1 MEELLGSDAE
11 PFFESYDV
19 ERKFGLR
26 VNPLKRENV
35 WMAEAGT
42 PLEEYLRGLAKV
54 PWAKEGFYYE
64 ADMRPG
70 RHPFHEAG
78 AYYIQEP
85 SAMSTAEALAP
96 KPGERI
102 LDLCAAPWRK
112 IHPSCGKNGR
122 AGAFG
127 LQ

>member
-42 PLEEYLRGLAKV
+42 PLEEYLRDSQK
-54 PWAKEGFYYE
+54 Y
-64 ADMRPG
+64 PG
-70 RHPFHEAG
+70 RRKDFTTRQ
-78 AYYIQEP
+78 I
-85 SAMSTAEALAP
+85 
-96 KPGERI
+96 
-102 LDLCAAPWRK
+102 CARDAIRFMRQGHTIFRNQVPCPQRR
-112 IHPSCGKNGR
+112 H
-122 AGAFG
+122 
-127 LQ
+127 

>member
-1 MEELLGSDAE
+1 MEKEKKIELPEAFVKKMEELLGSDAE

-64 ADMRPG
+64 ADMRRDAIRFMRQGHTIFRNQVPCPQR
-70 RHPFHEAG
+70 RH
-78 AYYIQEP
+78 
-85 SAMSTAEALAP
+85 
-96 KPGERI
+96 
-102 LDLCAAPWRK
+102 
-112 IHPSCGKNGR
+112 
-122 AGAFG
+122 
-127 LQ
+127 